1 MKLAYRSL
9 LMIAVA
15 TFPLIIALLYFMVT
29 GINKDMAFARQ
40 ELLGNAYQRALEGVL
55 EPVLKLSLARVQG
68 EYSAGITGDIDGA
81 FTSLVAVDGELGEAL
96 DFTPEGL
103 AQRKRQHASAAAV
116 AGKWD
121 EIKGAGDGMTPE
133 QLADLVADLRT
144 MITHAGDTSNL
155 ILDPD
160 LDSYYLMDVTL
171 IAMPQ
176 MQDRIARIG
185 ADMRALFGA
194 VELTQEQ
201 RIALA
206 VQATMLR
213 EADIA
218 RILADMDTAL
228 NEDAGAN
235 GVSESL
241 ASNLPTALSG
251 AVEPALALADAL
263 EARAGGSGDMSDE
276 AFSALCEN
284 ALEQNFRGWD
294 VAVAELDRLLEIR
307 IASLRSDGLVALI
320 ILLIGVSAAIGLA
333 VVISRGITRPIRN
346 VAEMLKD
353 IAQGEGDL
361 TKRLN
366 LSSRDEIGELA
377 SYFDSFV
384 EKLQGIVGKIASMT
398 QSVASSASDLS
409 VVSEQTSH
417 SVRLLSDR
425 TATVAAAAEEASA
438 NTLSVAA
445 SMEEAAINLTSVAGA
460 TEEMSATVGEIASN
474 AERARHISLDA
485 AQQAATVSRMMLEL
499 GRVAQEIGKVTETI
513 TDISSQTNLLALNAT
528 IEAARAGAAGKG
540 FAVVANEI
548 KELARQTSQATEDIK
563 VKIDGVQ
570 GAACTAIADI
580 ERITAVIAEV
590 GNLVNGIAAAIEEQ
604 AVVTKD
610 VAGNI
615 SQASAGVQE
624 ANERVGQTASVSRL
638 MAEDIAGISQVV
650 VEIRAGG
657 EQVQSSASGLSE
669 VAAELRALAGQ
680 FKV

>member
-15 TFPLIIALLYFMVT
+15 TFPLIVALLYFMVT
-29 GINKDMAFARQ
+29 GINKDINFARQ
-40 ELLGNAYQRALEGVL
+40 ELKGNQYQRALEAVL
-55 EPVLKLSLARVQG
+55 EPVLHYGLAIGAGDPSQAPLEKVDQAF
-68 EYSAGITGDIDGA
+68 SA
-81 FTSLVAVDGELGEAL
+81 LLEVDAELGEAL
-96 DFTPEGL
+96 DFTPGGL

-116 AGKWD
+116 LEKWTQVKAASTLEGVAG
-121 EIKGAGDGMTPE
+121 
-133 QLADLVADLRT
+133 LVSDLRT

-160 LDSYYLMDVTL
+160 LDSYYLMDITL

-176 MQDRIARIG
+176 MQERIARIG
-185 ADMRALFGA
+185 MEMKPLFEDG
-194 VELTQEQ
+194 ELNQEQ
-201 RIALA
+201 RITLA
-206 VQATMLR
+206 VQAAMLR
-213 EADIA
+213 EADMA
-218 RILADMDTAL
+218 RIQADMDTAL

-235 GVSESL
+235 GESETLSTK
-241 ASNLPTALSG
+241 LPSALSG
-251 AVEPALALADAL
+251 AIAPAEALAEAL
-263 EARAGGSGDMSDE
+263 EGRAAGSGNVDAKIFIARCE
-276 AFSALCEN
+276 AALDG
-284 ALEQNFRGWD
+284 NFRGWAG
-294 VAVAELDRLLEIR
+294 AVSELDALLKIR
-307 IASLRSDGLVALI
+307 IGALRSDGTIALV
-320 ILLIGVSAAIGLA
+320 ILLVGVSAALGLA

-361 TKRLN
+361 TRRLN

-377 SYFDSFV
+377 TYFDSFV
-384 EKLQGIVGKIASMT
+384 EKLQGIVGNMASMT

-417 SVRLLSDR
+417 SVRILSDR

-445 SMEEAAINLTSVAGA
+445 SMEEASINLTSVAGA
-460 TEEMSATVGEIASN
+460 TEQMSATVGEIASN
-474 AERARHISLDA
+474 TERARSISLEA
-485 AQQAATVSRMMLEL
+485 AQQAAAVSHMMLDL
-499 GRVAQEIGKVTETI
+499 GRAAQEIGKVTEAI

-563 VKIDGVQ
+563 AKINGVQ
-570 GAACTAIADI
+570 GAAGTAIADI
-580 ERITAVIAEV
+580 ERITTVIGEV

-638 MAEDIAGISQVV
+638 IAEDIAGVSQVAL
-650 VEIRAGG
+650 EIRAGG
-657 EQVQSSASGLSE
+657 EQVQSSAAGLSE

>member
-9 LMIAVA
+9 LMITVA

-55 EPVLKLSLARVQG
+55 KPVLKLSLARVQG
-68 EYSAGITGDIDGA
+68 ENSAGIVGDIDGA
-81 FTSLVAVDGELGEAL
+81 FTNLVAVDGELGEAL

-116 AGKWD
+116 AGKWN

-133 QLADLVADLRT
+133 QLTGLVADLRT

-185 ADMRALFGA
+185 VDMRAHFGA

-206 VQATMLR
+206 VQAAMLR

-235 GVSESL
+235 GVSETL

-251 AVEPALALADAL
+251 AVEPALVLVEAL
-263 EARAGGSGDMSDE
+263 EARADGSGDTSAE
-276 AFSALCEN
+276 AFSDLCEN

-307 IASLRSDGLVALI
+307 IASLRSNGLFALV

-346 VAEMLKD
+346 VAELLKD

-384 EKLQGIVGKIASMT
+384 EKLQGIVGKMASMT
-398 QSVASSASDLS
+398 HSVASSASDLS

-460 TEEMSATVGEIASN
+460 TEQMSATVGEIASN
-474 AERARHISLDA
+474 AERARAISLDA
-485 AQQAATVSRMMLEL
+485 AQQAATVSRMMQEL
-499 GRVAQEIGKVTETI
+499 GRAAQEIGKVTETI
-513 TDISSQTNLLALNAT
+513 TEISSQTNLLALNAT

-563 VKIDGVQ
+563 GKIDGVQ
-570 GAACTAIADI
+570 GASGTAIADI

-638 MAEDIAGISQVV
+638 MAEDIAGVSQVA

-657 EQVQSSASGLSE
+657 EQVQASASGLSE

>member
-29 GINKDMAFARQ
+29 GINKDIAFARQ

-55 EPVLKLSLARVQG
+55 EPVLKLSLARVHG
-68 EYSAGITGDIDGA
+68 EKSARIAGDIDGA
-81 FTSLVAVDGELGEAL
+81 FTNLIAVDGELGEAL

-116 AGKWD
+116 AAKWD
-121 EIKGAGDGMTPE
+121 QIKGAGDGMTPE
-133 QLADLVADLRT
+133 QLAGLVADLRT

-176 MQDRIARIG
+176 MQERIARIG
-185 ADMRALFGA
+185 VDMRALFEA

-206 VQATMLR
+206 VQAAMLR

-235 GVSESL
+235 GVSETL
-241 ASNLPTALSG
+241 ATNLPTALSG
-251 AVEPALALADAL
+251 AVDPALALAEAL
-263 EARAGGSGDMSDE
+263 EARADGRGDTSAE
-276 AFSALCEN
+276 VFSELCEK

-307 IASLRSDGLVALI
+307 IASLRSSGLFALV

-346 VAEMLKD
+346 VAELLKD

-361 TKRLN
+361 TRRLN

-377 SYFDSFV
+377 SHFDSFV
-384 EKLQGIVGKIASMT
+384 EKLQGIVGKMASMT
-398 QSVASSASDLS
+398 HAVASSASELS

-445 SMEEAAINLTSVAGA
+445 SMEEAATNLTSVAGA
-460 TEEMSATVGEIASN
+460 TEQMSATVGEIASN
-474 AERARHISLDA
+474 AERARSISLDA
-485 AQQAATVSRMMLEL
+485 AQQAATVSRMMQEL
-499 GRVAQEIGKVTETI
+499 GRAAQEIGKVTETI
-513 TDISSQTNLLALNAT
+513 TEISSQTNLLALNAT

-563 VKIDGVQ
+563 GKIDGVQ
-570 GAACTAIADI
+570 GASGTAIADI

-638 MAEDIAGISQVV
+638 MAEDIAGVSQVA

-657 EQVQSSASGLSE
+657 EQVQASASGLSE

>member
-29 GINKDMAFARQ
+29 GINKDIAFARQ

-55 EPVLKLSLARVQG
+55 EPVLKLSLTRAQG
-68 EYSAGITGDIDGA
+68 EKSARIAGDIDGA
-81 FTSLVAVDGELGEAL
+81 FANLIAVDGELGEAL

-121 EIKGAGDGMTPE
+121 EIKGAGDGMTSE
-133 QLADLVADLRT
+133 QLAGLVSDLRT

-185 ADMRALFGA
+185 ADMGALFEA

-206 VQATMLR
+206 VQAAMLR

-235 GVSESL
+235 GVSETL

-251 AVEPALALADAL
+251 AVEPALAMADAL
-263 EARAGGSGDMSDE
+263 EARAGGSVDTSAE
-276 AFSALCEN
+276 AFSDLCEK

-307 IASLRSDGLVALI
+307 IASLRSDGLFALI

-361 TKRLN
+361 TRRLN

-377 SYFDSFV
+377 SHFDSFV
-384 EKLQGIVGKIASMT
+384 EKLQGIVGKMAST
-398 QSVASSASDLS
+398 THAVASSASDLS

-445 SMEEAAINLTSVAGA
+445 SKEEAATNLTSVAGA
-460 TEEMSATVGEIASN
+460 TEQMSATVGEIASN
-474 AERARHISLDA
+474 AERARSISLDA
-485 AQQAATVSRMMLEL
+485 AQQAATVSRMMQEL
-499 GRVAQEIGKVTETI
+499 GRAAQEIGKVTETI
-513 TDISSQTNLLALNAT
+513 TEISSQTNLLALNAT

-563 VKIDGVQ
+563 GKIDGVQ
-570 GAACTAIADI
+570 GASGTAIADI

-615 SQASAGVQE
+615 SQASAGVRE

-638 MAEDIAGISQVV
+638 MAEDIAGVSQVA

-657 EQVQSSASGLSE
+657 EQVQASASGLSE